1 MRRFFWIAVMSLLAA
16 LAVKMFFPNI
26 ELVFKEA
33 IAKHIAP
40 RLARDTTLPSNP
52 IVKAKDNPVK
62 NQPSVTSAPTLKPA
76 VKNNPVKNTPP
87 KKTSGQDNSTQN
99 QPSKKISGQDNST
112 QNQSSKKISG
122 KNNPV
127 KNQSSNLTSI
137 PLFQKPFSGN
147 FATTNVFD
155 HDLPQVF
162 KDRNGYVINW
172 KGEKH
177 LVGKP
182 GSYIDSHEGY
192 DWVMPVGVP
201 LLAVADGTVE
211 FAGEERPF
219 NCPTL
224 GGKTV
229 AGLFLNI
236 VHVLPNGESLRS
248 EYVHLNQIVVSNG
261 QKVKSGQPVGY
272 SGNTGCSTEP
282 HLHFAVRKLTGTN
295 NGQPALIDPYGWSS
309 NETDPWSIHP
319 EGAASIL
326 LWKGGQAPKIFY
338 K

>member
-1 MRRFFWIAVMSLLAA
+1 MRRFFWIAVLSLLAV
-16 LAVKMFFPNI
+16 LAVKMFFPKI
-26 ELVFKEA
+26 ELIFKEA
-33 IAKHIAP
+33 IAKHISP
-40 RLARDTTLPSNP
+40 RLARDSTLPSNP
-52 IVKAKDNPVK
+52 IVKAKNNPVK
-62 NQPSVTSAPTLKPA
+62 NQPLGTLAPTLKPA

-87 KKTSGQDNSTQN
+87 KKTSGQN
-99 QPSKKISGQDNST
+99 NST
-112 QNQSSKKISG
+112 QNQSSKKIPD
-122 KNNPV
+122 KNNSV
-127 KNQSSNLTSI
+127 KNQTSNLTSI

-155 HDLPQVF
+155 HDLPKEF
-162 KDRNGYVINW
+162 KDRNGYMINW

-182 GSYIDSHEGY
+182 GSSIDGHEGY
-192 DWVMPVGVP
+192 DWVMPLGVS

-229 AGLFLNI
+229 AGLHVNI

-261 QKVKSGQPVGY
+261 QKVKSGQLVGY
-272 SGNTGCSTEP
+272 SGNTGCSTGP